1 MDRSRLV
8 RAQQKG
14 FTFWTLLVYLLV
26 FGGVLILSLR
36 IAPSYLEYLT
46 VKDIV
51 ERSVEGFDPQTQ
63 SSTEIRTRIRKLLQT
78 SQVDV
83 IDASDIEIYRERG
96 KIVVDA
102 NYEVRFPLFWIVD
115 GVMNFED
122 LIFKVDGN

>member
-1 MDRSRLV
+1 MNRSRIV
-8 RAQQKG
+8 SAYQGG

-26 FGGVLILSLR
+26 FGGALILSLR

-51 ERSVEGFDPQTQ
+51 ERAVDDFDPQTQ
-63 SSTEIRTRIRKLLQT
+63 SSTEIRTRIRKLLHT

-83 IDASDIEIYRERG
+83 IDANDIEIYRERR
-96 KIVVDA
+96 KIVIDA

>member
-1 MDRSRLV
+1 MNTSRIV
-8 RAQQKG
+8 SAHQGG

-51 ERSVEGFDPQTQ
+51 ERAVDDFDPQTQ
-63 SSTEIRTRIRKLLQT
+63 SSTEIRTRIRKLLHT

-83 IDASDIEIYRERG
+83 IDANDIEIYRERG
-96 KIVVDA
+96 KIVIDA

>member
-1 MDRSRLV
+1 MNRSRIV
-8 RAQQKG
+8 SAYQG
-14 FTFWTLLVYLLV
+14 GITFWTLLVYLLV
-26 FGGVLILSLR
+26 FGGALILSLR

-51 ERSVEGFDPQTQ
+51 ERAVDDFDPQTQ
-63 SSTEIRTRIRKLLQT
+63 SSTEIRTRIRKLLHT

-83 IDASDIEIYRERG
+83 IDANDIEIYRERR
-96 KIVVDA
+96 KIVIDA

>member
-1 MDRSRLV
+1 MNRSRIV
-8 RAQQKG
+8 SAYQGG

-26 FGGVLILSLR
+26 FGGALILSLR

-51 ERSVEGFDPQTQ
+51 ERAVDDFDPQTQ
-63 SSTEIRTRIRKLLQT
+63 SSTEIRTRIRKLLHT

-83 IDASDIEIYRERG
+83 IDANDIEFYRERR
-96 KIVVDA
+96 KIVIDA

>member
-1 MDRSRLV
+1 MDRSRIV

-26 FGGVLILSLR
+26 FSGSLLLCLR

-46 VKDIV
+46 VKDVV
-51 ERSVEGFDPQTQ
+51 ERSIENYDPQTQ

-83 IDASDIEIYRERG
+83 IDVGDIEIYRERG
-96 KIVVDA
+96 KIVIDA
-102 NYEVRFPLFWIVD
+102 TYEVRFPLFWIVD
-115 GVMNFED
+115 GVMSFED